1 MKTNERSRDE
11 GSSQHGGSKSA
22 VLPTADSP
30 KHDLVTAPLHGSTGK
45 VDPREGKDKDLRGA
59 KGQPDSNKYGGK
71 QGNPNA
77 KR

>member
-30 KHDLVTAPLHGSTGK
+30 KHDLVTAPLHGSTG
-45 VDPREGKDKDLRGA
+45 
-59 KGQPDSNKYGGK
+59 
-71 QGNPNA
+71 
-77 KR
+77 